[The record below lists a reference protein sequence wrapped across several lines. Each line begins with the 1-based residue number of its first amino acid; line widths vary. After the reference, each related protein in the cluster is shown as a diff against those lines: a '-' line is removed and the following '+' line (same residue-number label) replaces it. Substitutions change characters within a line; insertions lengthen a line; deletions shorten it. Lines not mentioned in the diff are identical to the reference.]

1 MFRSGKRKLKLFC
14 TELGA
19 EQNVCSNEL
28 RKRLIWCIN
37 KDKMSTTNWYYIR
50 KESSYAQAFQ
60 VKREKFDENPSEL
73 HTIINQFKRYVSRA
87 EF

>member
-1 MFRSGKRKLKLFC
+1 MFRSGKHKLKLLC

-28 RKRLIWCIN
+28 KERLIGCIN
-37 KDKMSTTNWYYIR
+37 KNKISTTNWYYIQ

-60 VKREKFDENPSEL
+60 VRRENIRGKP
-73 HTIINQFKRYVSRA
+73 K
-87 EF
+87 

>member
-1 MFRSGKRKLKLFC
+1 MFRSGKHKLKLLC

-28 RKRLIWCIN
+28 RERLIGCIN

-60 VKREKFDENPSEL
+60 VRREVFEENPTEI
-73 HTIINQFKRYVSRA
+73 HTII
-87 EF
+87 